1 MLLIPNLVLFQNSLS
16 LYTNDRVMHG
26 LGVEIGQFRKVA
38 VDGLGKQREF
48 LCFVSYPVVPDKFD
62 YL

>member
-1 MLLIPNLVLFQNSLS
+1 
-16 LYTNDRVMHG
+16 MHG

-38 VDGLGKQREF
+38 VDGLGKQKEF